1 MINLKQHYLALLVH
15 ERRYALLGTL
25 LTIVT
30 AFSGIALLAVSG
42 WFISAAAVAGLS
54 AITAHTFNFFTPGA
68 MVRGLSISRT
78 AGRYGERITSHE
90 ATFRII
96 ARLRA
101 DLFKF
106 VANQK
111 WSEQQLNRHQV
122 SSRLLQ
128 DIHNIESIYQFAVI
142 PALTALA
149 VSIGYLITLTMVLPQ
164 LSLMVTPILL
174 VVCILIPWLYSE
186 RVLEP
191 ESTQQEQQSRLW
203 LESSTLFNGIRTL
216 TLFRQIEPRGAA
228 LQKHSEAMDRW
239 EAKTLKRQQQVLL
252 LSQISLAAMA
262 IISFWQGFIA
272 FNAGQLEGAYIFML
286 LLLTLGTAE
295 VLAGTCPAL
304 ASLALGL
311 RALAR
316 LEAHSSSARQ
326 IGDQRLF
333 QNPNKQEIAIQIEQ
347 LTYVYPQSDKMLLR
361 ELNFKQQGPEWIW
374 LRGPSGCGKST
385 LLQLLNGDLEPIQGR
400 IEFEGLQPHQI
411 QFMPQRIDILRASL
425 RDNLCLHHLHSD
437 EQLWT
442 VLEQVELAS
451 WAKHLPHGLDTWL
464 GENEWQPSG
473 GESKRIGLARI
484 LLHDTSVILLDEP
497 TAGLDT
503 DLAETLLQRLANQ
516 WQDKLVICSSH
527 ESFQQIELNRSI
539 QL

>member
-1 MINLKQHYLALLVH
+1 MINLKQHYLTLLVR
-15 ERRYALLGTL
+15 ERRYALLGTFL
-25 LTIVT
+25 AIVT
-30 AFSGIALLAVSG
+30 TFSGIALLAVSG
-42 WFISAAAVAGLS
+42 WFISAAAAAGLS
-54 AITAHTFNFFTPGA
+54 TITAHTFNFFTPGA

-96 ARLRA
+96 AQLRA

-106 VANQK
+106 VAAQK
-111 WSEQQLNRHQV
+111 WNEQQLNRHQV

-149 VSIGYLITLTMVLPQ
+149 VSIGYLITLILVLPQ
-164 LSLMVTPILL
+164 LSLMVAPILFA
-174 VVCILIPWLYSE
+174 VCILIPWLYSQ

-191 ESTQQEQQSRLW
+191 ENTQQEQQSLMW
-203 LESSTLFNGIRTL
+203 MESSTLFNGIRTL
-216 TLFRQIEPRGAA
+216 TLFRQIEPRGAT
-228 LQKHSEAMDRW
+228 LQKQSEAMDRW
-239 EAKTLKRQQQVLL
+239 EAKTLNRQQQVLL

-286 LLLTLGTAE
+286 LLLTLGSAE

-304 ASLALGL
+304 ASLVLGL
-311 RALAR
+311 RALSR

-326 IGDQRLF
+326 IEDQRLF
-333 QNPNKQEIAIQIEQ
+333 QNPNKQEMAVHVKQ
-347 LTYVYPQSDKMLLR
+347 LTYVYPQADKTVLR
-361 ELNFKQQGPEWIW
+361 KLNFKQQGPEWIW
-374 LRGPSGCGKST
+374 LKGPSGCGKST
-385 LLQLLNGDLEPIQGR
+385 LLQLLNGDLNPTQGR
-400 IEFEGLQPHQI
+400 IEFDGFQPHKV

-425 RDNLCLHHLHSD
+425 RDNLCLHHPHSD

-442 VLEQVELAS
+442 ALEQVELAS

-484 LLHDTSVILLDEP
+484 LLQDPNLILLDEP

-503 DLAETLLQRLANQ
+503 DLSVTLLQRLADQ
-516 WQDKLVICSSH
+516 WKDKLVICSSH
-527 ESFQQIELNRSI
+527 ECFRKMNQNRSI